1 MLVQKLSL
9 SLSLSLSGGGFCR
22 RCQVFA
28 LCHSLALTFPSFFA
42 VSATLTHSCTPYAY
56 LLDLLITKTTKLL
69 ALQLQKQSL
78 GFCNS
83 QKTQH
88 SWHSNIWFVV
98 ISFEVAIIL
107 PYSDCLLFNEGTSF
121 YSFLLPR
128 KTCVVPGYHC
138 YSKSETIEVCTQ
150 GRSLMGVTCR

>member
-1 MLVQKLSL
+1 MLVQKL

-22 RCQVFA
+22 RCQVLA

-88 SWHSNIWFVV
+88 SLGIQT
-98 ISFEVAIIL
+98 
-107 PYSDCLLFNEGTSF
+107 SDLSSSPLKW
-121 YSFLLPR
+121 P
-128 KTCVVPGYHC
+128 
-138 YSKSETIEVCTQ
+138 
-150 GRSLMGVTCR
+150 